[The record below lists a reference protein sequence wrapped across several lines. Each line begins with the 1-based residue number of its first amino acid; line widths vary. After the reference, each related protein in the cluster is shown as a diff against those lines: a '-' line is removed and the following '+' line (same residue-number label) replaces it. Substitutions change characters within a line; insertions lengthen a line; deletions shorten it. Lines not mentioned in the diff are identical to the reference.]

1 MKEDEK
7 KAQEKYIEMKILEEQ
22 MKEVQKQAATV
33 EQQLM
38 ELSSVVESLDEFK
51 KAKRGDELLVP
62 ISSGIFVKAQLKE
75 DNGFLVNVGANTV
88 VSKGIDPTKKL
99 MEKQVE
105 EMRGLHLKI
114 NMKMEKLAL
123 KASTIE
129 AELQELVS
137 KIQQEN

>member
-38 ELSSVVESLDEFK
+38 ELSIVVESLDEFK

>member
-1 MKEDEK
+1 MS
-7 KAQEKYIEMKILEEQ
+7 ILETNEGMPRRGSENQ
-22 MKEVQKQAATV
+22 
-33 EQQLM
+33 
-38 ELSSVVESLDEFK
+38 ELSSE
-51 KAKRGDELLVP
+51 AK
-62 ISSGIFVKAQLKE
+62 
-75 DNGFLVNVGANTV
+75 
-88 VSKGIDPTKKL
+88 
-99 MEKQVE
+99 EKQVE